1 LITADQTPVPPTDDL
16 EEVREAA
23 RGCRACPLWRNA
35 TQTVFGDG
43 DRSAKVLF
51 VGEQPGDVEDQE
63 GKPFVGPAGRV
74 LDEAL
79 SEAGISRR
87 DCYVTNAVKHFKWEP
102 SGKRRIHKKPSPRE
116 VAACRPWLEAEIRI
130 VKPEVLICLGA
141 TAAAAVLGPKVRI
154 LRDRGRALSSTI
166 ARNVFVTVHPSMIL
180 RMPDRE
186 AAKLEYKQFVR
197 DLRNAYSAT

>member
-1 LITADQTPVPPTDDL
+1 MITADQTPVPPTDDL

-23 RGCRACPLWRNA
+23 RGCRACPIWRNA

-102 SGKRRIHKKPSPRE
+102 SGKRRIHKKPSLARSPLADHGWRRKYESSNPKSSSAWVPPLRPR
-116 VAACRPWLEAEIRI
+116 
-130 VKPEVLICLGA
+130 
-141 TAAAAVLGPKVRI
+141 
-154 LRDRGRALSSTI
+154 
-166 ARNVFVTVHPSMIL
+166 F
-180 RMPDRE
+180 
-186 AAKLEYKQFVR
+186 
-197 DLRNAYSAT
+197 